1 MLFLVTWCALMRL
14 FPLTQTQGE
23 RHPRNTAPGGAR
35 RMDTVGLTPT
45 AAVTA
50 LPTRARTA
58 ATWSNPLHPE
68 PAPMASFILDTLAYA
83 DTLKAG
89 GFSPQQAETQAR
101 ALAEILD
108 RQMASKAEVAEH
120 ENNLQH
126 AIEVLRLEM
135 KRDIAETKA
144 DLTRWVIGAGV
155 LQTTIVVGV
164 LLKVAKLV

>member
-1 MLFLVTWCALMRL
+1 
-14 FPLTQTQGE
+14 
-23 RHPRNTAPGGAR
+23 
-35 RMDTVGLTPT
+35 
-45 AAVTA
+45 
-50 LPTRARTA
+50 
-58 ATWSNPLHPE
+58 
-68 PAPMASFILDTLAYA
+68 MASFILDTLAYA

-108 RQMASKAEVAEH
+108 RQMATKAEVAEH
-120 ENNLQH
+120 ENNLQP

>member
-1 MLFLVTWCALMRL
+1 MT
-14 FPLTQTQGE
+14 T
-23 RHPRNTAPGGAR
+23 
-35 RMDTVGLTPT
+35 
-45 AAVTA
+45 
-50 LPTRARTA
+50 
-58 ATWSNPLHPE
+58 
-68 PAPMASFILDTLAYA
+68 FILDTLAYA

-108 RQMASKAEVAEH
+108 RQMATKAEAAEH

-155 LQTTIVVGV
+155 LQTTVIIGV
-164 LLKVAKLV
+164 LLKIAKLV